1 MRSDHADEDLMT
13 RRQVAF
19 LLRVTSQAV
28 VRLARR
34 GRLTEVRNADGKPRY
49 RRAEVEELFR
59 SSFTEGESPGTGPA
73 PAAEQAGQKEVP
85 PLEPARDIARD
96 GVFESGEE
104 LGQFLAHVCAA
115 RHAGLA

>member
-1 MRSDHADEDLMT
+1 MTSDHADEDLMT

-19 LLRVTSQAV
+19 LFRVTSQAV

-34 GRLTEVRNADGKPRY
+34 GRLTEVRDSDGKPRY

-59 SSFTEGESPGTGPA
+59 SSVRGRESPGTGPE
-73 PAAEQAGQKEVP
+73 PADGQAGRTQVP
-85 PLEPARDIARD
+85 PLASAGDMARD
-96 GVFESGEE
+96 GVFGSGEE

-115 RHAGLA
+115 RHADLD

>member
-1 MRSDHADEDLMT
+1 MRSDHAEEDLMT

-34 GRLTEVRNADGKPRY
+34 GRLTEVRNCDGKPRY

-59 SSFTEGESPGTGPA
+59 NGVSRGESSGPGPGPA
-73 PAAEQAGQKEVP
+73 GEQAGRTEVP
-85 PLEPARDIARD
+85 PLDSAGEMARD
-96 GVFESGEE
+96 GVCGSGEE

>member
-1 MRSDHADEDLMT
+1 MTGDHAGEEVMT

-19 LLRVTSQAV
+19 LFRVTSQAV
-28 VRLARR
+28 AAWARR
-34 GRLTEVRNADGKPRY
+34 GRLTEVRNANGKPRY

-59 SSFTEGESPGTGPA
+59 NSFTGGESPGTGPE
-73 PAAEQAGQKEVP
+73 PAEEQAGRTQVP
-85 PLEPARDIARD
+85 PLDSAGDMARD
-96 GVFESGEE
+96 GVFGSGEE

>member
-1 MRSDHADEDLMT
+1 MSGDHADEDLMT

-19 LLRVTSQAV
+19 LFRVTSQAV

-34 GRLTEVRNADGKPRY
+34 GRLTEVRDADGRPRY

-59 SSFTEGESPGTGPA
+59 SSFRGESPGTGPG
-73 PAAEQAGQKEVP
+73 PAGEQAGRKEIP
-85 PLEPARDIARD
+85 PLDSAGDMARD
-96 GVFESGEE
+96 GVFGSGEE
-104 LGQFLAHVCAA
+104 LGQFLAHLCAA

>member
-1 MRSDHADEDLMT
+1 MTGNRADEDLMT

-19 LLRVTSQAV
+19 LFRVTSQAV

-59 SSFTEGESPGTGPA
+59 SSFMGSDSPGTGPG
-73 PAAEQAGQKEVP
+73 PAGEQAGRTQAP
-85 PLEPARDIARD
+85 PLDSAGDMAKK
-96 GVFESGEE
+96 GVFGSGEE

>member
-1 MRSDHADEDLMT
+1 MTGDQADEDLMT

-19 LLRVTSQAV
+19 LFRVTSQAV

-59 SSFTEGESPGTGPA
+59 SSFSGGEQSPSSASVLTPA
-73 PAAEQAGQKEVP
+73 LALCIPFRLSGAKMRRMRRRNAE
-85 PLEPARDIARD
+85 
-96 GVFESGEE
+96 
-104 LGQFLAHVCAA
+104 
-115 RHAGLA
+115 

>member
-1 MRSDHADEDLMT
+1 MTSDYAEEDLMT

-19 LLRVTSQAV
+19 LFRVTSQAV

-34 GRLTEVRNADGKPRY
+34 GRLTEVRNSEGKPRY

-59 SSFTEGESPGTGPA
+59 SRFSGGESPSTGPG
-73 PAAEQAGQKEVP
+73 PAGEQAGRTEVP
-85 PLEPARDIARD
+85 PLDSAGDMARD
-96 GVFESGEE
+96 GVFGSGEE

-115 RHAGLA
+115 RHADLA

>member
-1 MRSDHADEDLMT
+1 MRSDHAEEDLMT

-59 SSFTEGESPGTGPA
+59 SSFTGGESPGPS
-73 PAAEQAGQKEVP
+73 PEQAEEQVGRTQVP
-85 PLEPARDIARD
+85 PLDSAGDMARD
-96 GVFESGEE
+96 GVFGSGEE

>member
-1 MRSDHADEDLMT
+1 MSSDHAEEDLMT

-59 SSFTEGESPGTGPA
+59 NSVSRGRITGHRSGPGW
-73 PAAEQAGQKEVP
+73 
-85 PLEPARDIARD
+85 
-96 GVFESGEE
+96 
-104 LGQFLAHVCAA
+104 
-115 RHAGLA
+115 